1 LKVKATQLF
10 RMYRN
15 KVLGLPKKDFD
26 ALGQGKEVEVD
37 DKIVKKW
44 PKLFAKEVKRGDRS

>member
-1 LKVKATQLF
+1 MKVKRTQLF
-10 RMYRN
+10 RKYRN

-26 ALGQGKEVEVD
+26 DLGLGKAVEVD

-44 PKLFAKEVKRGDRS
+44 PKLFAKEVTRGDRS